1 MFFSHSNEIWTQCP
15 ELVPGAMFVRGISSK
30 AAVGPQVARFSGIA
44 AARLA
49 SSGEGELPE
58 IKAWR
63 QVFSKMGL
71 KPTKYRCAA
80 EALLRR
86 LRKEGALPRL
96 HPLVD
101 LCNAVSAAF
110 AIPVAVFDLA
120 KVVGD
125 LQVRYATGLEH
136 YQPFSGEVEH
146 PEAHEIIFADE
157 ADNAHARRWTNRQSS
172 LSAVSADTST
182 VLIVAEALHESAYED
197 MRTLIAALMHEVPLA
212 WPAATAKAR
221 LLTRSAPRFE
231 LQPAPTAR

>member
-49 SSGEGELPE
+49 RSGEGELPE

-110 AIPVAVFDLA
+110 AIPVAVFDLS

-125 LQVRYATGLEH
+125 LQVRYTTGLEH
-136 YQPFSGEVEH
+136 YQTFAGEVEH
-146 PEAHEIIFADE
+146 PDAHEIIFADE

-197 MRTLIAALMHEVPLA
+197 MRTLIAALMHEVPAA

-231 LQPAPTAR
+231 LQAPAAR

>member
-1 MFFSHSNEIWTQCP
+1 MFFSHSNEIWTQCS

-30 AAVGPQVARFSGIA
+30 ASVGPQVARFSAIA

-49 SSGEGELPE
+49 KGGESELPE

-63 QVFSKMGL
+63 QVFSKMGF

-101 LCNAVSAAF
+101 LCNAISAAF
-110 AIPVAVFDLA
+110 AIPVAVFDLD

-125 LQVRYATGLEH
+125 LQVRHATGLEH
-136 YQPFSGEVEH
+136 YQTFSGEVER
-146 PEAHEIIFADE
+146 PDAHEVVFVDE

-182 VLIVAEALHESAYED
+182 VLIVAEALHEFAYED
-197 MRTLIAALMHEVPLA
+197 MRTLIAALMHEVPAA

-221 LLTRSAPRFE
+221 VLTRSAPGFE
-231 LQPAPTAR
+231 LQPAAR

>member
-1 MFFSHSNEIWTQCP
+1 MFFSHSNEIWSQCP
-15 ELVPGAMFVRGISSK
+15 ELVAGAMFVRGISSK

-49 SSGEGELPE
+49 SSGGEGALPE

-63 QVFSKMGL
+63 QMFSKMGL

-101 LCNAVSAAF
+101 LCNAASAAF

-120 KVVGD
+120 NVVGD
-125 LQVRYATGLEH
+125 LQVRHATGLEH
-136 YQPFSGEVEH
+136 YQPFSGELEH
-146 PEAHEIIFADE
+146 PDAQEVIFVDE

-172 LSAVSADTST
+172 RSAVGADTST
-182 VLIVAEALHESAYED
+182 MLIVAEALHESAWED
-197 MRTLIAALMHEVPLA
+197 MRTLMAALMHEVPAA

-221 LLTRSAPRFE
+221 VLTRAAPRFE
-231 LQPAPTAR
+231 LQPAAR

>member
-15 ELVPGAMFVRGISSK
+15 ELVPGAMFVRGISRK

-49 SSGEGELPE
+49 SGGEGELPE

-63 QVFSKMGL
+63 QMFSKMEL

-110 AIPVAVFDLA
+110 AIPVAVFDLS

-125 LQVRYATGLEH
+125 LQVRYATGIEH
-136 YQPFSGEVEH
+136 YQTFSGEVEH
-146 PEAHEIIFADE
+146 PDAHEVISVDE

-182 VLIVAEALHESAYED
+182 VLIVAEALHESAGED
-197 MRTLIAALMHEVPLA
+197 MRTLIAALMHEVPAA

>member
-1 MFFSHSNEIWTQCP
+1 MFFSHSNEIWTQCS

-30 AAVGPQVARFSGIA
+30 ASVGPQVARFSAIA

-49 SSGEGELPE
+49 KGGESELPE

-63 QVFSKMGL
+63 QVFSKMGF

-101 LCNAVSAAF
+101 LCNAISAAF
-110 AIPVAVFDLA
+110 AIPVAVFDLD

-125 LQVRYATGLEH
+125 LQVRHATGLEH
-136 YQPFSGEVEH
+136 YQTFSGEVER
-146 PEAHEIIFADE
+146 PDAHEVVFVDE
-157 ADNAHARRWTNRQSS
+157 
-172 LSAVSADTST
+172 AVSADTST
-182 VLIVAEALHESAYED
+182 VLIVAEALHEFAYED
-197 MRTLIAALMHEVPLA
+197 MRTLIAALMHEVPAA

-221 LLTRSAPRFE
+221 LLTRSAPSFE
-231 LQPAPTAR
+231 LQPAAR

>member
-1 MFFSHSNEIWTQCP
+1 MFFSHSNEIWSQCP
-15 ELVPGAMFVRGISSK
+15 ELVPGAMFVRGISNK

-49 SSGEGELPE
+49 SGGEGELPE

-110 AIPVAVFDLA
+110 AIPVAVFDLD

-125 LQVRYATGLEH
+125 LQVRHATGLEH
-136 YQPFSGEVEH
+136 YQTFSGELEH
-146 PEAHEIIFADE
+146 PDAQEVIFVDE

-182 VLIVAEALHESAYED
+182 VLIVAEAPHESAWED
-197 MRTLIAALMHEVPLA
+197 MRTLLAALMHEVPLA

-221 LLTRSAPRFE
+221 VLTRAAPRFE
-231 LQPAPTAR
+231 LQPAPAAR